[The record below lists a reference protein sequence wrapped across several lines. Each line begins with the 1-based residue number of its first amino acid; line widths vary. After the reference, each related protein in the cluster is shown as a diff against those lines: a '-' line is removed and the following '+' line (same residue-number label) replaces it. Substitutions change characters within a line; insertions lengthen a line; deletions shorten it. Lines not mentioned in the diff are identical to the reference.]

1 MPDTENYTND
11 DCTGSNFTDNACKG
25 ADCKGAA
32 GNERMNIVITGH
44 VDHGKSTLIGRFLAD
59 TGSLPEGKLQA
70 VRDSCKKNGRVFEYA
85 FLLDALE
92 DEQNQGIT
100 IDSARIFF
108 KSAVREYII
117 IDAPGHI
124 EFLRNMLSGASRAE
138 AAVLVIDAV
147 EGVAENSRRHGLLL
161 SLLGVTQ
168 VLVVVNKM
176 DLVSYDESV
185 FNGIKAEYEQYL
197 KKLNVRPVAFV
208 PVSAR
213 EGKNIICRAAE
224 TPWYTGKT
232 VLEVLDSFKPL
243 VSKEKSFFAMPVQDV
258 YRFSNDNDERRIYA
272 GTVVSGELSAG
283 DAVRFL
289 PSGKTAHIKT
299 VEVWNAPPKSVA
311 RAGEASGFTLAEDIY
326 VRRGEVMLKQSEN
339 ALIETTSKI
348 RANIIWLG
356 ERPFGFNKTYL
367 LKLGCAKVDIRLESI
382 ESFLGEQRETGNG
395 SSAATANLSG
405 ATANLVGAESPR
417 ELARNESGSVTL
429 SLSRPIAVSSFYDNA
444 DLGRFVI
451 VDGYDAAGGGIVLE
465 NLSAKK
471 VWDSLASYEGAD
483 AVNFAHFE
491 EELFSLLKKY
501 FPHQWV

>member
-1 MPDTENYTND
+1 MPDTEN
-11 DCTGSNFTDNACKG
+11 CKVG
-25 ADCKGAA
+25 KDADC
-32 GNERMNIVITGH
+32 NERMNIVITGH

-138 AAVLVIDAV
+138 AAMLVIDAV
-147 EGVAENSRRHGLLL
+147 EGVAENSKRHGLLL

-176 DLVSYDESV
+176 DLADYDESV
-185 FNGIKAEYEQYL
+185 FNKIKAEYEQYL

-213 EGKNIICRAAE
+213 EGKNITCRAAE

-232 VLEVLDSFKPL
+232 VLETLDSFTPL

-272 GTVVSGELSAG
+272 GTVVSGGLSAG

-289 PSGKTAHIKT
+289 PSGKKAHIKT
-299 VEVWNAPPKSVA
+299 IETWNAPPKSAA

-339 ALIETTSKI
+339 ALVETASKI

-356 ERPFGFNKTYL
+356 ERPFGFNKSYL

-382 ESFLGEQRETGNG
+382 ESFLGDEK
-395 SSAATANLSG
+395 G
-405 ATANLVGAESPR
+405 ARAESPH

-471 VWDSLASYEGAD
+471 AWDSLASYEGAYT
-483 AVNFAHFE
+483 ANIAQFE

-501 FPHQWV
+501 FPGRFE

>member
-1 MPDTENYTND
+1 MPDIE
-11 DCTGSNFTDNACKG
+11 
-25 ADCKGAA
+25 DCKK
-32 GNERMNIVITGH
+32 RMNIVVTGH

-70 VRDSCKKNGRVFEYA
+70 VRDSCKRNGRVFEYA

-147 EGVAENSRRHGLLL
+147 EGVAENSKRHGLLL

-176 DLVSYDESV
+176 DLAGYDESV
-185 FNGIKAEYEQYL
+185 FNGIKAEYEEYL
-197 KKLNVRPVAFV
+197 AKLRVRPVAFV

-213 EGKNIICRAAE
+213 EGKNITCRAAE
-224 TPWYTGKT
+224 TSWYKGKT
-232 VLEVLDSFKPL
+232 VLEVLDSFTPL

-272 GTVVSGELSAG
+272 GSVVSGEVSAG

-289 PSGKTAHIKT
+289 PSRKEAHIKS
-299 VEVWNAPPKSVA
+299 VEVWNASPKCTA
-311 RAGEASGFTLAEDIY
+311 RAGDASGFTLVEDIY
-326 VRRGEVMLKQSEN
+326 VKRGEVMLRRSEK
-339 ALIETTSKI
+339 ALVESASKI

-356 ERPFGFNKTYL
+356 ERPFGFNRAYL
-367 LKLGCAKVDIRLESI
+367 LKLACVKVDARLECI
-382 ESFLGEQRETGNG
+382 ERFLGDESESRG
-395 SSAATANLSG
+395 
-405 ATANLVGAESPR
+405 ESPH
-417 ELARNESGSVTL
+417 ELARNESGSVVLAL
-429 SLSRPIAVSSFYDNA
+429 SHPIAVSSFYDNA

-471 VWDSLASYEGAD
+471 AWDSLASCEGSSGAD
-483 AVNFAHFE
+483 AAQFE

-501 FPHQWV
+501 FPRRFE